1 MKKYTSILITFLLW
15 VSVVSLSNADE
26 SHADAA
32 MMTELLELQHSWA
45 KAKYE
50 FAADKQKAAFAE
62 LAERAGNLATQNPD
76 RAEPLVWQAII
87 LSTEAGT
94 TGGLGALGLVK
105 EARGLLLEAEKINSE
120 VLQGSVYTS
129 LGSLYYQVPGWPIG
143 FGDDE
148 KAEKYLQQAL
158 SINPDGMDPNFFYA
172 DFLFEQ
178 GRYEEAMVYI
188 KRTLDAP
195 KREQRPLAD
204 QGRRKEADVLMQ
216 KIKQKTAFR
225 SDITKANMA

>member
-1 MKKYTSILITFLLW
+1 MKKYISILLIFLLW
-15 VSVVSLSNADE
+15 LSAVSLSNAAV
-26 SHADAA
+26 SHADEV

-45 KAKYE
+45 KAKYDTAE
-50 FAADKQKAAFAE
+50 DKQEAAFAE
-62 LAERAGNLATQNPD
+62 LGKRAGNLAVQYPD

-87 LSTEAGT
+87 LSTEAGS

-105 EARGLLLEAEKINSE
+105 QARGLLLEAEKINSE

-195 KREQRPLAD
+195 QREQRPLAD
-204 QGRRKEADVLMQ
+204 EGRRKEADALMQ
-216 KIKQKTAFR
+216 KIKQKTAFH
-225 SDITKANMA
+225 SGITKAKIA